1 MHGGV
6 EAAVVGKCV
15 NSISDLPRT
24 RLEVVQKI
32 EVSLMT
38 KTTIRM

>member
-6 EAAVVGKCV
+6 EAAVGMCKF
-15 NSISDLPRT
+15 NQRPRPRT